1 VEIKRIHRPWHSNKP
16 NVTYNKLKR
25 DPYYQ
30 TKDWKVRRLDH
41 LIKEP
46 NCRHCKAEGIIT
58 MCYPPPLKAVVD
70 HIIPRA
76 KGGSDEEENLQTL
89 CSHHDAV
96 KRAKDK

>member
-1 VEIKRIHRPWHSNKP
+1 
-16 NVTYNKLKR
+16 
-25 DPYYQ
+25 
-30 TKDWKVRRLDH
+30 
-41 LIKEP
+41 
-46 NCRHCKAEGIIT
+46 